1 MENSCSICHTQETW
15 GRDERYKFRFT
26 VANNGETQEE
36 WFGSTNADNQR
47 PDANTSPAY
56 WHMVPVT
63 NDHWNN
69 SFKFATE
76 VDMSTVDVEVIFNT
90 EVPEYTHSVTIVE

>member
-1 MENSCSICHTQETW
+1 
-15 GRDERYKFRFT
+15 
-26 VANNGETQEE
+26 
-36 WFGSTNADNQR
+36 
-47 PDANTSPAY
+47 
-56 WHMVPVT
+56 MVPVT